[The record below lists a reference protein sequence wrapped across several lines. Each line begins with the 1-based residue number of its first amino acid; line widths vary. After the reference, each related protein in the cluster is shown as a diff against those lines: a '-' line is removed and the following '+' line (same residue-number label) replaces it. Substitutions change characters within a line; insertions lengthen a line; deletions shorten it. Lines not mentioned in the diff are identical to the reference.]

1 MINRNA
7 ICRLSFLLF
16 VASFCSFQ
24 DTSIAQKYLGS
35 RLEIL
40 TQTENNLAV
49 KSPID
54 LINED
59 WVRSDLDVPNLGN
72 SSNWIWARL
81 DLDPVIDAGLRVEIA
96 YPTIDSLQVFMVCDG
111 VIKSMSSAGA
121 TIPRSIRD
129 QQLGNYPSFPIPV
142 EDCIKLT
149 CYIRA
154 WSGKQLLLPVR
165 IEGSRKLLSDGHIR
179 DIFFAIYFGVVISLL
194 IYNLFLYFSVKDNNY
209 LQYVFF
215 IIAVSGT
222 QLVLNGYDR
231 VFELISSPWIA
242 LRVTHIF
249 GILSGV
255 FSILF
260 VRNFLHLKTKAPLY
274 HKIFGWLYIPYVF
287 AFILLVLGYFNT
299 SYDMING
306 SALSIVLLIQDSIKV
321 WRSGDESAAYFL
333 VGWLVFISAVTVFVL
348 KDFGLIPYNEATL
361 YALPVGSAIE
371 LVVLSLALGS
381 RINQLKKDRQR
392 AKEKELN
399 TSLLNEKIQRSQ
411 NVELEKSVTERTSE
425 LTEMNESLAET
436 LEDLKSAQQQ
446 LIQSEKLASLGQLT
460 AGIAHELN
468 NPINFVTSST
478 QSLKRDFRDLREV
491 IESITSLQPINDNIS
506 IDLDVIFKRMKEL
519 DIVFTLKEIDEL
531 LAGVEDGAERTA
543 EIVSGLRIFSRMD
556 GNQSSDANINELLTS
571 TLIILRSNLKD
582 EADVVTEFSENLPNI
597 NCQPGKLNQ
606 VFMNIITNAAQA
618 TMETTLSRSE
628 REVRVRTRLVNDA
641 GKQYIQVEI
650 TDNGAGMSEQNKSQI
665 FNPFYTTKGVGQGT
679 GLGLSIVKGIL
690 DDHDATIEITSEI
703 DKGTTFLLSFPL

>member
-1 MINRNA
+1 MNRNA
-7 ICRLSFLLF
+7 ISRLSFLLF
-16 VASFCSFQ
+16 VASFISFQ
-24 DTSIAQKYLGS
+24 ASSFAQKYLGS

-40 TQTENNLAV
+40 STTESNVNV
-49 KSPID
+49 VSPID
-54 LINED
+54 LLHES
-59 WVRSDLDVPNLGN
+59 WVRSELDVPNLGN
-72 SSNWIWARL
+72 SSNWVWARL
-81 DLDPVIDAGLRVEIA
+81 DLDPVIDAGLSVEIA
-96 YPTIDSLQVFMVCDG
+96 YATIDSLQVFMVCDG
-111 VIKSMSSAGA
+111 VVKSKRSSGA
-121 TIPRSIRD
+121 TIPRSYRE

-142 EDCIKLT
+142 EDCKKLT

-154 WSGKQLLLPVR
+154 WSGKQILLPVR
-165 IEGSRKLLSDGHIR
+165 VEGSRKLLTDGHYR
-179 DIFFAIYFGVVISLL
+179 DVFFAIYFGVVISLL

-209 LQYVFF
+209 LQYVLF
-215 IIAVSGT
+215 IIAVGGT

-231 VFELISSPWIA
+231 VFELISSPWLA
-242 LRVTHIF
+242 LRITHIF

-260 VRNFLHLKTKAPLY
+260 VRNFLHLKSKAPLY
-274 HKIFGWLYIPYVF
+274 YKIFGWLYIPYIF
-287 AFILLVLGYFNT
+287 AALLLILGYFNS
-299 SYDMING
+299 SYDMINV
-306 SALSIVLLIQDSIKV
+306 SALSIVLLVPVSIKV
-321 WRSGDESAAYFL
+321 WRTGDESAAYFL
-333 VGWLVFISAVTVFVL
+333 VGWLVFITAVTVFVL

-361 YALPVGSAIE
+361 YALPIGSAIE

-381 RINQLKKDRQR
+381 RINQLKKDRQK

-399 TSLLNEKIQRSQ
+399 TSLLNEKIQREQ
-411 NVELEKSVTERTSE
+411 NVELEKNVTERTSE
-425 LTEMNESLAET
+425 LTEMNDSLAET

-468 NPINFVTSST
+468 NPINFVTSSA
-478 QSLKRDFRDLREV
+478 QSLKRDFADLKEV
-491 IESITSLQPINDNIS
+491 INAVAGLQPMSDKLS
-506 IDLDVIFKRMKEL
+506 GELDVVIQRMKEL
-519 DIVFTLKEIDEL
+519 DIAFTLKEIDEL

-597 NCQPGKLNQ
+597 TCHPGKLNQ

-618 TMETTLSRSE
+618 TMETQLTRSE
-628 REVRVRTRLVNDA
+628 REVKVRTRLVNDG
-641 GKQYIQVEI
+641 GKQFIQVDI
-650 TDNGAGMSEQNKSQI
+650 TDNGVGMSEQKKSQI
-665 FNPFYTTKGVGQGT
+665 FNPFFTTKGVGQGT

-703 DKGTTFLLSFPL
+703 GKGTTFLLSFPL

>member
-1 MINRNA
+1 MMNRNA
-7 ICRLSFLLF
+7 ISRLSFLLF
-16 VASFCSFQ
+16 VVSFVSFQ
-24 DTSIAQKYLGS
+24 ATSFAQKYLGS
-35 RLEIL
+35 RLDIL
-40 TQTENNLAV
+40 STTERNV
-49 KSPID
+49 DVQSPID
-54 LINED
+54 LLQET

-72 SSNWIWARL
+72 SSNWVWARL
-81 DLDPVIDAGLRVEIA
+81 DLDPVIDAGLSVEIA
-96 YPTIDSLQVFMVCDG
+96 YATIDSLQVFMVCDG
-111 VIKSMSSAGA
+111 VVKSKSSAGA
-121 TIPRSIRD
+121 TIPRSYRE

-142 EDCIKLT
+142 EDCKKLT

-154 WSGKQLLLPVR
+154 WSGKQILLPVR
-165 IEGSRKLLSDGHIR
+165 VEGSRKLLKDGHYR
-179 DIFFAIYFGVVISLL
+179 DVFFAIYFGVVISLL

-209 LQYVFF
+209 LQYVLF
-215 IIAVSGT
+215 IIAVGGT

-231 VFELISSPWIA
+231 VFELISSPWLA
-242 LRVTHIF
+242 LRITHIF

-260 VRNFLHLKTKAPLY
+260 VRNFLHLKSKAPLY
-274 HKIFGWLYIPYVF
+274 YKIFGWLYIPYVF
-287 AFILLVLGYFNT
+287 ASILLVLGYFNS
-299 SYDMING
+299 SYDMINV
-306 SALSIVLLIQDSIKV
+306 SALSIVLLVPVSIKV

-333 VGWLVFISAVTVFVL
+333 VGWLVFITAVTVFVL

-361 YALPVGSAIE
+361 YALPIGSAIE

-399 TSLLNEKIQRSQ
+399 TSLLNEKIQREQ
-411 NVELEKSVTERTSE
+411 NVELEKNVTERTSE
-425 LTEMNESLAET
+425 LTKMNDSLAET

-468 NPINFVTSST
+468 NPINFVTSSA
-478 QSLKRDFRDLREV
+478 QSLKRDFADLKEV
-491 IESITSLQPINDNIS
+491 ILSIAGLQPRSDKLS
-506 IDLDVIFKRMKEL
+506 GELDVVIQRMKEL
-519 DIVFTLKEIDEL
+519 DIAFTLKEIDEL

-582 EADVVTEFSENLPNI
+582 EADVITEFSENLPNI

-606 VFMNIITNAAQA
+606 VFMNITTNAAQA
-618 TMETTLSRSE
+618 TMETKLSRPE
-628 REVRVRTRLVNDA
+628 RVVRVRTRLVNDE
-641 GKQYIQVEI
+641 GKQFIQVDI
-650 TDNGAGMSEQNKSQI
+650 TDNGVGMSEQKKSQI
-665 FNPFYTTKGVGQGT
+665 FNPFFTTKGVGQGT